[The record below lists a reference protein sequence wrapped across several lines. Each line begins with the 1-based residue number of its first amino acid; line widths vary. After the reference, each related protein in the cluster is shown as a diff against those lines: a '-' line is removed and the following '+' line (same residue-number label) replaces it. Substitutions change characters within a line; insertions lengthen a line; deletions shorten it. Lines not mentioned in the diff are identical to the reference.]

1 MQRADLYTNA
11 KNECQV
17 AAVSDDFMLGLWANL
32 QKSTRLK
39 GVEFTEL
46 KFSMDVP
53 KSFAHMAIGVRVMY
67 MSVNPYAAP
76 NTGRLVPL
84 VCCIVTVSFPSL
96 MLLFVYHFLY
106 FCLPVSP

>member
-1 MQRADLYTNA
+1 M
-11 KNECQV
+11 
-17 AAVSDDFMLGLWANL
+17 AAVANDFMLGLWANL

-67 MSVNPYAAP
+67 MSVNPYAAV

-84 VCCIVTVSFPSL
+84 VRSVVL
-96 MLLFVYHFLY
+96 VLAEVG
-106 FCLPVSP
+106 